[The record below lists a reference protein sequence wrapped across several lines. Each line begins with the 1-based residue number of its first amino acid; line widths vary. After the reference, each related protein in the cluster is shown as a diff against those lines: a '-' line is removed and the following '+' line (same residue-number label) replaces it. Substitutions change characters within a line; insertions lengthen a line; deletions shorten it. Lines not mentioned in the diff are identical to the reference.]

1 MAEGRV
7 WSDTDTTQEHQQLTP
22 AAGIGEDGSSP
33 EPAGEVWPDRLT
45 T

>member
-7 WSDTDTTQEHQQLTP
+7 WSGTDTMQEHQQLTP

-33 EPAGEVWPDRLT
+33 EPPGEVWPGRLST
-45 T
+45 